1 MKTPLYFTASV
12 IGIAFA
18 FAPQMAAA
26 QSTGSVAFEEED
38 IVVVTGNRDQDVI
51 GVEVPDTP
59 KAKQVLSQEIISRQA
74 PGQTVNDI
82 INLIPGV
89 SFQNNDAFGS
99 AGGTLNI
106 RGFDS
111 SRVSQTFDG
120 VPLNDTGN
128 YALYSNQQ
136 LDPEL
141 IEQVNVNFGSTDID
155 SPTASA
161 TGSTVNYRTRLP
173 KDDFG
178 VQLSGAAGDFSFFRV
193 FGAVDTGEIT
203 SFGTKMFFS
212 ASKADNN
219 NIYGAGKIDK
229 QQYNARLY
237 QPIGLNGDF
246 ISISGHYNEN
256 RNNFFGSVSL
266 ASFPTDKDDRNYD
279 VGSVQLIWHRPALP
293 ILPIVAAPALT
304 SA

>member
-106 RGFDS
+106 RGFDF
-111 SRVSQTFDG
+111 RAYHK
-120 VPLNDTGN
+120 L
-128 YALYSNQQ
+128 L
-136 LDPEL
+136 
-141 IEQVNVNFGSTDID
+141 
-155 SPTASA
+155 
-161 TGSTVNYRTRLP
+161 TV
-173 KDDFG
+173 
-178 VQLSGAAGDFSFFRV
+178 FR
-193 FGAVDTGEIT
+193 
-203 SFGTKMFFS
+203 
-212 ASKADNN
+212 
-219 NIYGAGKIDK
+219 
-229 QQYNARLY
+229 
-237 QPIGLNGDF
+237 
-246 ISISGHYNEN
+246 
-256 RNNFFGSVSL
+256 
-266 ASFPTDKDDRNYD
+266 
-279 VGSVQLIWHRPALP
+279 
-293 ILPIVAAPALT
+293 
-304 SA
+304 